1 MNDKCFRVISH
12 LTKDCRLRRRA
23 ARECLHRMKALQGST
38 EDKGEAACTVW
49 YSNIPYVISQE
60 GGVSE
65 VRTPWSDGIA
75 DYRLNLQIT
84 V

>member
-1 MNDKCFRVISH
+1 
-12 LTKDCRLRRRA
+12 
-23 ARECLHRMKALQGST
+23 MKALQENT

-65 VRTPWSDGIA
+65 VRTGTPWSDGIA
-75 DYRLNLQIT
+75 DYR
-84 V
+84 